1 MRIMNWKLQNN
12 SPFSEQYS
20 SVLFTERGIISKV
33 QPRRP
38 HLLSA
43 PLPAVS
49 PRHQIFT
56 NASRMQIFSIK
67 VEPAWFI
74 FACGRLSW
82 IVRWGEQRLAPRL
95 QKCFFTIR
103 FCYYLCENES
113 KRGAFVVVRNKCA
126 GYSVYGP
133 ATWLVRHFLVIRE
146 RMIRVSI
153 F

>member
-49 PRHQIFT
+49 ARHQIFT

-82 IVRWGEQRLAPRL
+82 IVRWGEQRLANRGFRSVFL
-95 QKCFFTIR
+95 QYVSVTI
-103 FCYYLCENES
+103 CVKIKVN
-113 KRGAFVVVRNKCA
+113 VVHLLLSEINVLDIVFMVLQH
-126 GYSVYGP
+126 G
-133 ATWLVRHFLVIRE
+133 
-146 RMIRVSI
+146 
-153 F
+153 